1 MKTIKNT
8 LLLLAFATATL
19 FTSCS
24 KSDSAAATTTTPAAA
39 DGFTWTENGGT
50 TVMTGYTPYFV
61 TQGHSLFVQNAT
73 GGVLFEFNFN
83 SLAPATNVLGGIT
96 FNPGAVFYVL
106 INLYQLLELVLL
118 LVMQM
123 ARFLVHLLLVV
134 LQEQYHPSKAHS
146 ITLRFNHKLIL
157 KYVFLRIVL
166 RKPATYIC

>member
-96 FNPGAVFYVL
+96 FNPGAVFYVDYQFVGVTN
-106 INLYQLLELVLL
+106 INKFVPTSGTCII
-118 LVMQM
+118 
-123 ARFLVHLLLVV
+123 ASNANGKISGTFTA
-134 LQEQYHPSKAHS
+134 SGSTGTISS
-146 ITLRFNHKLIL
+146 IKGTFNNIT
-157 KYVFLRIVL
+157 VQ
-166 RKPATYIC
+166 P